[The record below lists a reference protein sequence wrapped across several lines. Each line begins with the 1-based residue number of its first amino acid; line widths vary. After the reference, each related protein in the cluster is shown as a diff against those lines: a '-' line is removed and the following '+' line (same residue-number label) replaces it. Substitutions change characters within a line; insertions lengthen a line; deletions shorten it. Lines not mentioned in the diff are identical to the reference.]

1 MGLPFVVPEVPA
13 IQHKVGIHAHVDS
26 PVSHMANRVRFDVN
40 SSGQWQ
46 PGVLYEKDCEQHL
59 GSAGIKASID

>member
-13 IQHKVGIHAHVDS
+13 TQHKVGIHAHVDS
-26 PVSHMANRVRFDVN
+26 PVSHMANRVHFDVN

-46 PGVLYEKDCEQHL
+46 PGVLY
-59 GSAGIKASID
+59 